1 MGWSGAIPDETY
13 STMKSIWQRNIE
25 KDIDEGRFVSHFFL
39 ILLTLAVSA
48 LRGECQGPGLLG
60 TFRLFFVKNADFR
73 DGLIRFAHLCLFLLP
88 IFALFFYLG
97 IAYQAG
103 DPLLAFNIS
112 WCSAMMMG
120 LAIHSSRVEARQDY
134 STRLRGCL
142 HLALATIMT
151 VFVIGC
157 TSKESFDAHIEIW
170 LYMVLT
176 GFTIVL
182 TFRMGL
188 MLAILSA
195 PMPLLFMLIHYGSTD
210 FGGYMEFFGLIST
223 YLLGSLLKWV
233 SDSYAFQSRKNED
246 LARHRQQEIQFL
258 LDTIPQG
265 LLMIDESG
273 HILPNYSDHTRGI
286 LEQET
291 IVGQS
296 LHDVLL
302 KPCTMHD
309 DKKDQVWHS
318 LQAILGETALSYE
331 LNEDSLPREVLF
343 KEKFLSLTWTPR
355 LNADNVCIGL
365 LITMLDVTQEKKN
378 ERLLTV
384 QKQRITIIEELLA
397 IQSEHK
403 VQRNLERC
411 LASLGRIH
419 RSLDQRLADQPLP
432 KDHKLTLHTIK
443 GEARTLG
450 LRELSSA
457 VHLAEGFLFELS
469 PSLEELYKV
478 RVRAYHKQIED
489 CLGLAREY
497 LNCWQRFHRHM
508 SSLVLAYEGQKIL
521 LTTEELLA
529 AVTHREVQET
539 SVVTQMLRGKLSQIN
554 RCSLYKFLDSY
565 RVSAANIAKRLG
577 KLAPRLE
584 IEGPS
589 LLISQ
594 DTEVILDQILSHIL
608 VNQLDHGIE
617 GQEERVRKGKS
628 DQGVIT
634 FRIATQRSRLVL
646 DIQDDG
652 RGLDLQRLRSMGME
666 KAVLDP
672 DASSEEVAE
681 LIFRG
686 GFSTAEMVTETSG
699 RGVGMEA
706 VRDILSRHDGSI
718 SVRLE
723 GGADA
728 SGQAFSF
735 HIEIPDSALN
745 DEEEATGLPLE
756 TKFAS

>member
-1 MGWSGAIPDETY
+1 
-13 STMKSIWQRNIE
+13 MKSIWRRNIE
-25 KDIDEGRFVSHFFL
+25 QDIDEGRFVSHFFL

-48 LRGECQGPGLLG
+48 LRGERQGPGFLG
-60 TFRLFFVKNADFR
+60 TFRLFFVKDADFR

-97 IAYQAG
+97 IAFHAR
-103 DPLLAFNIS
+103 DPWLTFNIS
-112 WCSAMMMG
+112 WCSAVMMG
-120 LAIHSSRVEARQDY
+120 LAIHYSRVESRQDY

-195 PMPLLFMLIHYGSTD
+195 PMPLLFMMIHYGSAD
-210 FGGYMEFFGLIST
+210 FGGFMELFGLIST

-246 LARHRQQEIQFL
+246 LARRRQKEIQFL

-273 HILPNYSDHTRGI
+273 CILPNYSDHTRGI
-286 LEQET
+286 LEQES

-296 LHDVLL
+296 LYDVLL
-302 KPCTMHD
+302 KPCSMHA
-309 DKKDQVWHS
+309 DKKDQAWQAV
-318 LQAILGETALSYE
+318 QAILGQTVLSFE
-331 LNEDSLPREVLF
+331 LNEDSLPREVSF
-343 KEKFLSLTWTPR
+343 KEKFLSITWTPK
-355 LNADNVCIGL
+355 LNDQGLCFGL
-365 LITMLDVTQEKKN
+365 LITILDVSQEKKN
-378 ERLLTV
+378 ERMLNI

-411 LASLGRIH
+411 IASLAGIH
-419 RSLDQRLADQPLP
+419 GSLDESRDVQAIH

-450 LRELSSA
+450 LRELSSS

-469 PSLEELYKV
+469 PGYS
-478 RVRAYHKQIED
+478 KQIEE
-489 CLGLAREY
+489 CLALAREY

-508 SSLVLAYEGQKIL
+508 STIVLLYGGQKIL
-521 LTTEELLA
+521 LTSDEL
-529 AVTHREVQET
+529 VTAMGDREVQST
-539 SVVTQMLRGKLSQIN
+539 SCVTQLFQSKLRQVN
-554 RCSLYKFLDSY
+554 RCSLVKFLDSY

-577 KLAPRLE
+577 KLAPRIE

-594 DTEVILDQILSHIL
+594 DTEIILDQILSHIL
-608 VNQLDHGIE
+608 ANQIDHGIE
-617 GQEERVRKGKS
+617 VGEERVRKGKS

-634 FRIATQRSRLVL
+634 FRIAAHRSRLVL

-652 RGLDLQRLRSMGME
+652 RGLDLAKLRSLGME
-666 KAVLDP
+666 KKVLDS
-672 DASSEEVAE
+672 DASAEDVAE

-686 GFSTAEMVTETSG
+686 GFSTAQTVTETSG

-706 VRDILSRHDGSI
+706 VRDILSRHEGTI
-718 SVRLE
+718 WVRLM
-723 GGADA
+723 GRVDADLRD
-728 SGQAFSF
+728 FSF

-745 DEEEATGLPLE
+745 EEEETLRLPPLSH
-756 TKFAS
+756 AS

>member
-1 MGWSGAIPDETY
+1 
-13 STMKSIWQRNIE
+13 MKSIWRRNIE
-25 KDIDEGRFVSHFFL
+25 QDIDAGRFVSHFFL

-48 LRGECQGPGLLG
+48 LRGQRQGPNLRG
-60 TFRLFFVKNADFR
+60 TFRLFFVKDADFR

-97 IAYQAG
+97 IAFYAQ
-103 DPLLAFNIS
+103 DPWLAFNIS
-112 WCSAMMMG
+112 WCSAVMMG
-120 LAIHSSRVEARQDY
+120 LAIYYSRVEATQDY
-134 STRLRGCL
+134 TTRLRGCL

-195 PMPLLFMLIHYGSTD
+195 PMPLLFMVIHYGSAD
-210 FGGYMEFFGLIST
+210 FGGFMELFGLIST

-265 LLMIDESG
+265 LLMIDEAG
-273 HILPNYSDHTRGI
+273 RILPNYSDHTRGI
-286 LEQET
+286 LEQES

-296 LHDVLL
+296 LYDVLL
-302 KPCTMHD
+302 KPCGMHA
-309 DKKDQVWHS
+309 DKKDQVWQAV
-318 LQAILGETALSYE
+318 QAILGQTELSFE

-343 KEKFLSLTWTPR
+343 KEKSLRLTWTPK
-355 LNADNVCIGL
+355 LNEQGLCFGL
-365 LITMLDVTQEKKN
+365 LITILDVSQEKKN
-378 ERLLTV
+378 ERMLRI

-411 LASLGRIH
+411 IASLSAIH
-419 RSLDQRLADQPLP
+419 RSLDQSLHDQVVH

-450 LRELSSA
+450 LRELSSS

-469 PSLEELYKV
+469 PGYS
-478 RVRAYHKQIED
+478 KQIED
-489 CLGLAREY
+489 CLTLAREY

-508 SSLVLAYEGQKIL
+508 SSIGLVHEGQKIL
-521 LTTEELLA
+521 LTSDELMS
-529 AVTHREVQET
+529 VMSDREVQKT
-539 SVVTQMLRGKLSQIN
+539 ACVSQLFQSKLSQVN
-554 RCSLYKFLDSY
+554 RCSLLKFLDSY
-565 RVSAANIAKRLG
+565 RVSAGNIAKRLG
-577 KLAPRLE
+577 KLAPRIE
-584 IEGPS
+584 IEGPA

-594 DTEVILDQILSHIL
+594 DTEIILDQILSHIL
-608 VNQLDHGIE
+608 VNQIDHGIE
-617 GQEERVRKGKS
+617 GVEERIRKGKS
-628 DQGVIT
+628 DQGLIT
-634 FRIATQRSRLVL
+634 FRIAAQRSRLVL

-652 RGLDLQRLRSMGME
+652 RGLDLKRLRSMGVE
-666 KAVLDP
+666 KKVLEAH
-672 DASSEEVAE
+672 ASAEDVAE

-686 GFSTAEMVTETSG
+686 GFSTAASVTETSG

-706 VRDILSRHDGSI
+706 VRDILSRH
-718 SVRLE
+718 E
-723 GGADA
+723 GTIAVQLLGRADA
-728 SGQAFSF
+728 ELREFSF
-735 HIEIPDSALN
+735 HIEIPDAALN
-745 DEEEATGLPLE
+745 EEEEAVGLPPLSQV
-756 TKFAS
+756 AS